1 MHTAAASTILYFWH
15 AQRSTYKEDWVILVE
30 LVRLDVNPDLLRDLG
45 ARKRLRAADSRQ
57 SRAQDLLGEDAFPSL
72 LHREGIL
79 LGGRGLSNLA
89 RRLLR
94 RLDLLPMIFP
104 QLLF

>member
-1 MHTAAASTILYFWH
+1 MRKNIVFG
-15 AQRSTYKEDWVILVE
+15 
-30 LVRLDVNPDLLRDLG
+30 LG

-94 RLDLLPMIFP
+94 RLDLLPMFFLTFILK
-104 QLLF
+104 LLANFLANFERPVLGCIEAKCCK

>member
-1 MHTAAASTILYFWH
+1 MRKNIVFG
-15 AQRSTYKEDWVILVE
+15 
-30 LVRLDVNPDLLRDLG
+30 LG

-89 RRLLR
+89 RRLLG
-94 RLDLLPMIFP
+94 RLDLLPMFFLTFILK
-104 QLLF
+104 LLATFWQTLRGSFSAVSKPKFASK

>member
-1 MHTAAASTILYFWH
+1 MVC
-15 AQRSTYKEDWVILVE
+15 QRRGHLVE

-72 LHREGIL
+72 FHREGIL

-89 RRLLR
+89 RRLLG
-94 RLDLLPMIFP
+94 RLDLLPMIFSP
-104 QLLF
+104 TVILTFG

>member
-1 MHTAAASTILYFWH
+1 MRKNIVFG
-15 AQRSTYKEDWVILVE
+15 
-30 LVRLDVNPDLLRDLG
+30 LG

-89 RRLLR
+89 RRLLG
-94 RLDLLPMIFP
+94 RLDLLPMIFSP
-104 QLLF
+104 TVILTFGKFLVNFERPVLGCIEAEFCK

>member
-1 MHTAAASTILYFWH
+1 MRKNIVFG
-15 AQRSTYKEDWVILVE
+15 
-30 LVRLDVNPDLLRDLG
+30 LG

-72 LHREGIL
+72 FHREGIL

-89 RRLLR
+89 RRLLG
-94 RLDLLPMIFP
+94 RLDLLPMIFSNCYSNFW
-104 QLLF
+104 LIFGKL